1 MNAEGKS
8 KRPRILAN
16 IWDALMITSV
26 AATVMGLI
34 FLALR
39 LAAYKWDLGF

>member
-8 KRPRILAN
+8 NKPRIRAN

-26 AATVMGLI
+26 AATLMALL

-39 LAAYKWDLGF
+39 LAEYNFDLGF